1 MPESGAT
8 AEGLALA
15 KPLRIAFFL
24 YEFPVVS
31 ETFVLNQ
38 ITGLLDLGH
47 DVTIWAERSG
57 PGAVEHPDFRRYGL
71 AERTHYLDMPERKLA
86 RLAGVPLRLLRSE
99 RRGALLRAMNLV
111 RYGAEARSLRLFY
124 WAAELAGEDAFDIIH
139 CHFGPRGRVAAF
151 LREIGAMRGKLVTV
165 FHGVDVSAYLHHH
178 PRIYRHLFARGDLFL
193 PISEAWKH
201 RLIEYG
207 CDPAR
212 IVVHRMGVDTYRFR
226 SQAKDR
232 DRSPPHR
239 ILTIG
244 RMIEKKG
251 IDDGLRAVAELR
263 NRGIAA
269 IYTVVGDGPERGRL
283 EVLAS
288 QLGLDGAVSFLGWRD
303 QNAVAAIMA
312 DSDVLLAPSVTDG
325 HGDQE
330 GIPVTLMEAMA
341 SGLPVVATRHSG
353 IPELIEDGVS
363 GLLVPERSVPRL
375 TDALQRL
382 LADPDLAVRLAHAAR
397 ERILA
402 EFDIYAL
409 NQRLVGHY
417 RRLLDRMEPPPSRYF
432 MPVRARRRQHSA
444 V

>member
-1 MPESGAT
+1 M
-8 AEGLALA
+8 EGLALP

-71 AERTHYLDMPERKLA
+71 ALRTHYLDMPKPKLA
-86 RLAGVPLRLLRSE
+86 RLFGVFVRLLRS
-99 RRGALLRAMNLV
+99 RRRRALLRTMNAV

-124 WAAELAGEDAFDIIH
+124 WTAQLAGEDTFDIIH
-139 CHFGPRGRVAAF
+139 CHFGPRGRMAAF
-151 LREIGAMRGKLVTV
+151 LREVGAMRGKLVTV
-165 FHGVDVSAYLHHH
+165 FHGVDVSAYLRHH
-178 PRIYRHLFARGDLFL
+178 PGIYNHLFAHGDLFL
-193 PISEAWKH
+193 PISEAWKY

-212 IVVHRMGVDTYRFR
+212 IAVHRMGVDAQRFR
-226 SQAKDR
+226 FRAKE
-232 DRSPPHR
+232 RSRRAPQR

-283 EVLAS
+283 EALAS
-288 QLGLDGAVSFLGWRD
+288 QLRLDGAVSFLGWRD
-303 QNAVAAIMA
+303 QDSVAALMA
-312 DSDVLLAPSVTDG
+312 ESGVLLAPSVTDRN
-325 HGDQE
+325 GDQE

-341 SGLPVVATRHSG
+341 TGLPVVATRHSG
-353 IPELIEDGVS
+353 IPELIEDGIS
-363 GLLVPERSVPRL
+363 GLLVPERSVPQL
-375 TDALQRL
+375 TDALRLL
-382 LADPDLAVRLAHAAR
+382 LADPDLASRLAHAAR
-397 ERILA
+397 ERISS
-402 EFDIYAL
+402 EFDVHAL

-417 RRLLDRMEPPPSRYF
+417 RRLLDRAGPSPSRQF
-432 MPVRARRRQHSA
+432 IPVGARRRQHSP